1 MPTIENL
8 VHYFSNPLP
17 LLTLLISFG
26 SLSVCSY
33 LFFTRGEKP
42 KLRSDLLSTIFALS
56 TFNWTF
62 IGVSLVLCSFFV
74 GTGEEYSMV
83 QIKNTFAVA
92 ILLGILVSLFISFIV
107 MQNASKI
114 ILSTMD
120 TMKPSDSKEF
130 FALNAMKKMANDMNM
145 LVPDFVVTNK
155 MAVSL
160 AIGGKNPTIVISRDL
175 INLLNKD
182 ELETVLAHELA
193 HIKNGD
199 AKIKTIASVFKHILF
214 FDPLIK
220 FVEPAIHREKEFLAD
235 EISAKITKNPTALV
249 SALLKIYQLLK
260 VQGGRNL
267 ASSLVIVGSG
277 EGIFSKFPPL
287 EKRVERLLKIEAA
300 LK

>member
-1 MPTIENL
+1 
-8 VHYFSNPLP
+8 
-17 LLTLLISFG
+17 
-26 SLSVCSY
+26 
-33 LFFTRGEKP
+33 
-42 KLRSDLLSTIFALS
+42 
-56 TFNWTF
+56 
-62 IGVSLVLCSFFV
+62 
-74 GTGEEYSMV
+74 
-83 QIKNTFAVA
+83 
-92 ILLGILVSLFISFIV
+92 
-107 MQNASKI
+107 
-114 ILSTMD
+114 
-120 TMKPSDSKEF
+120 
-130 FALNAMKKMANDMNM
+130 MKKMANDMNM
-145 LVPDFVVTNK
+145 PVPDFVVTNK

-175 INLLNKD
+175 INLLDKD

-249 SALLKIYQLLK
+249 SALLKIYHILK
-260 VQGGRNL
+260 IQGGRNL

-277 EGIFSKFPPL
+277 KGIFSKFPPL